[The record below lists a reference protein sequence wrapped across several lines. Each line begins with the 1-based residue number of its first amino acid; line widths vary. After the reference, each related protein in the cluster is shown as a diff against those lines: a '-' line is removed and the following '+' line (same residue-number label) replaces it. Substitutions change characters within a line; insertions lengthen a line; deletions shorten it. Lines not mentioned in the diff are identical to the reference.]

1 MMQCQVRWHTLKQ
14 KRSAGECTFRI
25 WWAVFLVLCLILSDL
40 GRMECMERLSV
51 TPAPCAA
58 LGSVGALREPPRR
71 EQAYTTI
78 FFSRGGAGLPV
89 AMRPAFPLRLRGGS
103 AGETSFAKLQSGANV
118 TDVDV
123 VRVLAH
129 MLTPDSD
136 KIRAAEEEMDEIIRK
151 QPANC
156 IKGLLVCMLCEGT
169 AMELR
174 QLAAVLLRRR
184 INDMWA
190 KLSDEQ
196 QNDVQLRLGDAL
208 VENLAST
215 SVKLRR
221 LLALCVSSVAAL
233 SSTAVQL
240 DSVVERILSAANSTA
255 ASPTSA
261 AVAISILEM
270 LMESIAHD
278 MHRHIPQVHEATL
291 AALQHTHADVRTSS
305 VKLASTLLVHALGR
319 NNAGFSGEL
328 MQRLHSMLARAVV
341 ECDSATADCIFQSLT
356 EVVPFVWDLEACTR
370 TQHMLTLAL
379 NVTAQAA
386 MPLKVRVANSN

>member
-1 MMQCQVRWHTLKQ
+1 MP
-14 KRSAGECTFRI
+14 I
-25 WWAVFLVLCLILSDL
+25 
-40 GRMECMERLSV
+40 
-51 TPAPCAA
+51 
-58 LGSVGALREPPRR
+58 
-71 EQAYTTI
+71 
-78 FFSRGGAGLPV
+78 

-103 AGETSFAKLQSGANV
+103 AGAKLQSGTNV

-240 DSVVERILSAANSTA
+240 DSVVERILSVANSTE

-319 NNAGFSGEL
+319 TNAGFSGEL

-386 MPLKVRVANSN
+386 MPLKVRERASLFIVELVQCQAHVLRDQRAFGRSIS